1 VLLHRACRAWAGGS
15 ASRPAGGLPA
25 SPAPRENRNWTGQDK
40 VGARASIDA
49 GEKVLEPSRL
59 YLAHFPEVLAVG
71 VQAHVVHAAH
81 RD

>member
-49 GEKVLEPSRL
+49 GEKVLKPSRL